1 MAKRTFPFLIT
12 PRCPFSWAH
21 VHEPDRKFQTDGE
34 YHITCVLNEEENQVL
49 LAKIEEIR
57 DEQYPILAEQEGM
70 KVKGAEGKGKVMKLG
85 NLPWK
90 IEEDED
96 GEPTGNVTLR
106 PKMKALVRYTRDGA
120 EKTFEQRPD
129 IVDASGTARVKQ
141 PIGGGS
147 EGKVKFEIVP
157 YYTALVGMGV
167 TLRLKAVQV
176 LSLVPFGGN
185 NLEGFEEEEGF
196 AVDAS
201 EEVDG
206 LAAITTGEDTTDGDF

>member
-1 MAKRTFPFLIT
+1 MAKRTFPYLIT
-12 PRCPFSWAH
+12 PRCAFSWAH

-34 YHITCVLNEEENQVL
+34 FHITCVLNEEDNQDL
-49 LAKIEEIR
+49 LNRIEAIR
-57 DEQYPILAEQEGM
+57 DEQYPILCKQEG
-70 KVKGAEGKGKVMKLG
+70 KKTLKKA

-90 IEEDED
+90 TEEDED

-106 PKMKALVRYTRDGA
+106 PKMKALVRYKRDGE

-129 IVDASGTARVKQ
+129 IVDASGTARVKEAL
-141 PIGGGS
+141 GGGS

-176 LSLVPFGGN
+176 LSLVPYGGD

-196 AVDAS
+196 AVEPVEI
-201 EEVDG
+201 EEHPTTVG
-206 LAAITTGEDTTDGDF
+206 AAGETAPKDGDF